1 MTLEVP
7 DNYKYHKMIYDLS
20 GHYGSKEL
28 AEGMN
33 EVDYWIF
40 RGLEAQKSA
49 AGTWLNDQK

>member
-20 GHYGSKEL
+20 GYYGSKEL

-49 AGTWLNDQK
+49 AEKWLMEQK

>member
-1 MTLEVP
+1 
-7 DNYKYHKMIYDLS
+7 MIYDLS
-20 GHYGSKEL
+20 GYYGNKEL

-49 AGTWLNDQK
+49 AEKWLMEQK